1 MSPQPLF
8 VAATASYAANCAL
21 GAAVA
26 ARIVDTSR
34 IRWVHH
40 ALYISTCVLA
50 GAAAASSIVWGDERE
65 RQAAVAL
72 LPAAVPL
79 AAIPRV
85 STRSHRHPLL
95 ALTAAPF
102 FATALM
108 LSRRS

>member
-1 MSPQPLF
+1 MRPQSLF
-8 VAATASYAANCAL
+8 VAATASYTINCAL
-21 GAAVA
+21 GLAVA
-26 ARIVDTSR
+26 ARVIDTSR

-50 GAAAASSIVWGDERE
+50 GASAGSALWSRDPRAKVAAA
-65 RQAAVAL
+65 AL

-85 STRSHRHPLL
+85 SARSRRHPLL

-102 FATALM
+102 FAAALI

>member
-8 VAATASYAANCAL
+8 VAATVSYAANCAL

-26 ARIVDTSR
+26 ARVVDTSR

-40 ALYISTCVLA
+40 ALYIGTCVLA
-50 GAAAASSIVWGDERE
+50 GAAASSLTWGGERA
-65 RQAAVAL
+65 RPAAIAL

-85 STRSHRHPLL
+85 STHSRRHPLL

-102 FATALM
+102 FAAALI

>member
-1 MSPQPLF
+1 MSSTRLL
-8 VAATASYAANCAL
+8 VAATAGYAVNCAL

-40 ALYISTCVLA
+40 ALYITTCVLA
-50 GAAAASSIVWGDERE
+50 GTAAASALVFGDERD
-65 RQAAVAL
+65 RRAAAAL

-85 STRSHRHPLL
+85 SARSRRHPLL

-102 FATALM
+102 FAAALI